1 MRKKRSVSI
10 PPDLDAQIETA
21 AAEAGVTYSAWLAA
35 TARKEFTVRAGL
47 EAVAE
52 FEREQGA
59 FSPAEIAEAEQWAQE
74 ALERSAKDRSRR
86 KRTA

>member
-1 MRKKRSVSI
+1 MSI